1 MVKMHE
7 TYNIRI
13 KYEHLQTYQ
22 VQVQRTLGSCDG
34 KSMGT
39 RF

>member
-13 KYEHLQTYQ
+13 KYEHLETYQ
-22 VQVQRTLGSCDG
+22 AQVHRTSGSCDE